1 MDKKNTMLLTVI
13 AIATLL
19 VAVVG
24 ATFAYFSISADASGI
39 KTTNVN
45 GSATSTG
52 AITMVTNT
60 ENLYLKLSAAEM
72 TQTIAGSTGKMYYA
86 TNQATTESMT
96 SNYLADKAAATF
108 DLATFS
114 LAGGETKYDCTYKY
128 TVKLVTSGVDK
139 SKITGTLADDIK
151 VVFSGTSGTGIS
163 DETVMTIGDLLAVGD
178 TGKELSGTVRNLTAG
193 TENNQKIKVYS
204 SFENTTEVQ
213 DVLAGITYT
222 ISITPDKNTAFKCTL
237 SA

>member
-24 ATFAYFSISADASGI
+24 ATFAYFSISADATGV

-45 GSATSTG
+45 GQATSTG

-72 TQTIAGSTGKMYYA
+72 SQTAAGESGKIYYA
-86 TNQATTESMT
+86 TTTATTEQMT
-96 SNYLADKAAATF
+96 HNYLEDQAAATF

-114 LAGGETKYDCTYKY
+114 LASGETKYDCTYKY
-128 TVKLVTSGVDK
+128 TVKITTSGVNT
-139 SKITGTLADDIK
+139 SQITGNLADDIK
-151 VVFSGTSGTGIS
+151 IVFAGTGIQ
-163 DETVMTIGDLLAVGD
+163 DTKTMTIGELITAGE
-178 TGKELSGTVRNLTAG
+178 TGIELSGTALDLTAG
-193 TENNQKIKVYS
+193 VAQKITVYS

-213 DVLAGITYT
+213 DALSGINYNIT
-222 ISITPDKNTAFKCTL
+222 ITPDKDTSFKCTL
-237 SA
+237 AA

>member
-24 ATFAYFSISADASGI
+24 ATFAYFSISADATGI

-72 TQTIAGSTGKMYYA
+72 TKEVASTTGKIYYA
-86 TNQATTESMT
+86 TKTATTPEMT
-96 SNYLADKAAATF
+96 SNYLADKAAATY

-128 TVKLVTSGVDK
+128 TVKIVTSGVDTAQ
-139 SKITGTLADDIK
+139 ITGNLADDIK
-151 VVFSGTSGTGIS
+151 IVFNGTGITG
-163 DETVMTIGDLLAVGD
+163 DKTMTIGELLTAGASGIV
-178 TGKELSGTVRNLTAG
+178 LSGTASALTAG
-193 TENNQKIKVYS
+193 ADQKITVYS
-204 SFENTTEVQ
+204 SFENTTEIQ
-213 DVLAGITYT
+213 DVLAGINYT
-222 ISITPDKNTAFKCTL
+222 ISITPDKDTSFKCTL
-237 SA
+237 TA

>member
-24 ATFAYFSISADASGI
+24 ATFAYFSISADANGVT
-39 KTTNVN
+39 TTNVN
-45 GSATSTG
+45 GQATSTG

-72 TQTIAGSTGKMYYA
+72 SQAAASTSGKIYYA
-86 TNQATTESMT
+86 TTTATTPEMT
-96 SNYLADKAAATF
+96 HNYLEDQAAATF

-114 LAGGETKYDCTYKY
+114 LASGETKYDCTYKY
-128 TVKLVTSGVDK
+128 TVKITTTGVDT
-139 SKITGTLADDIK
+139 SKITGNLADDIK
-151 VVFSGTSGTGIS
+151 IVFAGTGIQ
-163 DETVMTIGDLLAVGD
+163 DTKTMTIGELITAGE
-178 TGKELSGTVRNLTAG
+178 TGIELSGTALDLTAG
-193 TENNQKIKVYS
+193 VAQKITVYS

-213 DVLAGITYT
+213 DALSGINYKIT
-222 ISITPDKNTAFKCTL
+222 ITPDKDNSFKCTL
-237 SA
+237 AA

>member
-24 ATFAYFSISADASGI
+24 ATFAYFSISADATGVT
-39 KTTNVN
+39 TTNVN
-45 GSATSTG
+45 GQATSTG

-72 TQTIAGSTGKMYYA
+72 SQAAAGESGKIYYA
-86 TNQATTESMT
+86 TTTATTPEMT
-96 SNYLADKAAATF
+96 HNYLEDQAAATF

-114 LAGGETKYDCTYKY
+114 LASGETKYDCTYKY
-128 TVKLVTSGVDK
+128 TVKITTSGVDT
-139 SKITGTLADDIK
+139 SKITGNLADDIK
-151 VVFSGTSGTGIS
+151 IVFAGTGIQ
-163 DETVMTIGDLLAVGD
+163 DTKTMTIGELITAGE
-178 TGKELSGTVRNLTAG
+178 TGIELSGTALDLTA
-193 TENNQKIKVYS
+193 NVDQKITVYS

-213 DVLAGITYT
+213 DALSGINYNIT
-222 ISITPDKNTAFKCTL
+222 ITPDKDTSFKCTL
-237 SA
+237 AA

>member
-24 ATFAYFSISADASGI
+24 ATFAYFSISADATGV

-45 GSATSTG
+45 GQATSTG

-72 TQTIAGSTGKMYYA
+72 SQAAASTSGKIYYA
-86 TNQATTESMT
+86 TTTATTEQMT
-96 SNYLADKAAATF
+96 HNYLEDQAAATF
-108 DLATFS
+108 DLVTFN
-114 LAGGETKYDCTYKY
+114 LASGETKYDCTYKY
-128 TVKLVTSGVDK
+128 TVKITTTGVDT
-139 SKITGTLADDIK
+139 SKITGNLADDIK
-151 VVFSGTSGTGIS
+151 IVFAGTGIEGS
-163 DETVMTIGDLLAVGD
+163 RTMTISDLITAGE
-178 TGKELSGTVRNLTAG
+178 TGIELSGTALNLTANV
-193 TENNQKIKVYS
+193 EQKITVYS

-213 DVLAGITYT
+213 DALSGINYNIT
-222 ISITPDKNTAFKCTL
+222 ITPDKDTSFKCTL
-237 SA
+237 AK

>member
-24 ATFAYFSISADASGI
+24 ATFAYFSISADATGV

-45 GSATSTG
+45 GQATSTG

-72 TQTIAGSTGKMYYA
+72 SQAAASTSGKIYYA
-86 TNQATTESMT
+86 TTTATTEQMT
-96 SNYLADKAAATF
+96 HNYLEDQAAATF

-114 LAGGETKYDCTYKY
+114 LASGETKYDCTYKY
-128 TVKLVTSGVDK
+128 TVKITTTGVDT
-139 SKITGTLADDIK
+139 SKITGNLADDIK
-151 VVFSGTSGTGIS
+151 IVFAGTGIEGS
-163 DETVMTIGDLLAVGD
+163 RTMTISDLITAGD
-178 TGKELSGTVRNLTAG
+178 TGIELSGTALDLTA
-193 TENNQKIKVYS
+193 NVDQKITVYS

-213 DVLAGITYT
+213 DALSGINYNIT
-222 ISITPDKNTAFKCTL
+222 ITPDKDTSFKCTL
-237 SA
+237 AK

>member
-24 ATFAYFSISADASGI
+24 ATFAYFSISADATGI

-72 TQTIAGSTGKMYYA
+72 TKEVASTTGKIYYA
-86 TNQATTESMT
+86 TKTATTEGMT
-96 SNYLADKAAATF
+96 SNYLADKVAATY

-128 TVKLVTSGVDK
+128 TVKIVTSGVDTAQ
-139 SKITGTLADDIK
+139 ITGNLADDIK
-151 VVFSGTSGTGIS
+151 IVFNGTGITG
-163 DETVMTIGDLLAVGD
+163 DKTMTIG
-178 TGKELSGTVRNLTAG
+178 ELLTAG
-193 TENNQKIKVYS
+193 DSGIVLSGKAKALTTGADQKITVYS
-204 SFENTTEVQ
+204 SFENTTEIQ
-213 DVLAGITYT
+213 DVLAGINYT
-222 ISITPDKNTAFKCTL
+222 ISITPDKDNSFKCTL
-237 SA
+237 AA

>member
-72 TQTIAGSTGKMYYA
+72 SKEVASTTGKIYYA
-86 TNQATTESMT
+86 TTTATTPEMT
-96 SNYLADKAAATF
+96 SNYLADKAAATY
-108 DLATFS
+108 DLVTFS

-128 TVKLVTSGVDK
+128 TVKIVTSGVDT
-139 SKITGTLADDIK
+139 SQITGNLADDIK
-151 VVFSGTSGTGIS
+151 IVFNGTGIS
-163 DETVMTIGDLLAVGD
+163 GDKTMTIGELLTAG
-178 TGKELSGTVRNLTAG
+178 TSGIELSGTASALTAG
-193 TENNQKIKVYS
+193 ADQKIKVYS

-213 DVLAGITYT
+213 DVLAGINYT
-222 ISITPDKNTAFKCTL
+222 ISITPDKDTSFKCTL
-237 SA
+237 AA

>member
-24 ATFAYFSISADASGI
+24 ATFAYFSISADATGV

-45 GSATSTG
+45 GQATSTG

-72 TQTIAGSTGKMYYA
+72 SQTAAGESGKIYYA
-86 TNQATTESMT
+86 TTTATTPEMT
-96 SNYLADKAAATF
+96 HNYLEDQAAATF

-114 LAGGETKYDCTYKY
+114 LASGETKYDCTYKY
-128 TVKLVTSGVDK
+128 TVKITTSGVNT
-139 SKITGTLADDIK
+139 SQITGNLADDIK
-151 VVFSGTSGTGIS
+151 IVFAGTGIQ
-163 DETVMTIGDLLAVGD
+163 DTKTMTIGELITAGE
-178 TGKELSGTVRNLTAG
+178 TGIELSGTALDLTA
-193 TENNQKIKVYS
+193 NVDQKITVYS

-213 DVLAGITYT
+213 DALSGINYNIT
-222 ISITPDKNTAFKCTL
+222 ITPDKDNSFKCTL
-237 SA
+237 AA